1 MKCHVPYSLLELGLL
16 PKIEQPSGQS
26 KKGKCTHPLDFWA
39 HEGETKQ
46 LLRERGKRRRG
57 RMRRERKRKRRR
69 NNKAIVV

>member
-16 PKIEQPSGQS
+16 SKIEQPNGQS

-57 RMRRERKRKRRR
+57 DEEEEEE
-69 NNKAIVV
+69 V